1 MLVLSVIMEGIV
13 INGKVSEMAAE
24 ILSRIWIV
32 GVIPL
37 LVGAAL
43 IINGVFVSK
52 LPPKLPGHETD
63 TGTKELDGSTAQDFL
78 PPAGTNPLGSVPFS
92 VTDET
97 TRHLQEQPIPRS
109 KTASS
114 D

>member
-1 MLVLSVIMEGIV
+1 MEGIV
-13 INGKVSEMAAE
+13 INGKVSDMAAE

-37 LVGAAL
+37 MVGVAL

-52 LPPKLPGHETD
+52 RQNKLPGHETD
-63 TGTKELDGSTAQDFL
+63 SGTKELEGTAAKDFL

-97 TRHLQEQPIPRS
+97 TRHLQEQPIPQTR
-109 KTASS
+109 TANK